1 MKRVDFKA
9 GRSGVPFYGYIHEDS
24 VTLSSDFTE
33 RPAVIVLPGGGYTLL
48 SPREEDP
55 VVFTLFAAGY
65 QVFVL
70 RYSVGDKI
78 ASPSYPEEEIADGVS
93 MLRANAK
100 ELMIM
105 EDGIFTLGFSAGGH
119 AAASEACH
127 WGKFGKEAR
136 PDGTILCYPVI
147 TMGSKGHAG
156 STENLTHGD
165 AELISYYSL
174 ETQVPSSMPPV
185 FIWHTATDASVPV
198 ENSLMFASAV
208 IEAGGKLEMH
218 IFPDGIH
225 GLSCGRRE
233 TGKEARRVQ
242 CWVEL
247 AVRFIEDITGFR
259 G

>member
-93 MLRANAK
+93 ILRANAK
-100 ELMIM
+100 ELMTM
-105 EDGIFTLGFSAGGH
+105 ENGIFTLGFSAGGH

-127 WGKFGKEAR
+127 WEKFGKGNINVFWNWSLASSPLSAAEATILNR
-136 PDGTILCYPVI
+136 ADVQHAGKIKTILCS
-147 TMGSKGHAG
+147 SKYKGLNA
-156 STENLTHGD
+156 TQKRLTLEKHFGD
-165 AELISYYSL
+165 LLGKVDSVLPYIKRNN
-174 ETQVPSSMPPV
+174 P
-185 FIWHTATDASVPV
+185 TDNAKKVYEKRKCKNES
-198 ENSLMFASAV
+198 
-208 IEAGGKLEMH
+208 
-218 IFPDGIH
+218 
-225 GLSCGRRE
+225 
-233 TGKEARRVQ
+233 
-242 CWVEL
+242 
-247 AVRFIEDITGFR
+247 
-259 G
+259 